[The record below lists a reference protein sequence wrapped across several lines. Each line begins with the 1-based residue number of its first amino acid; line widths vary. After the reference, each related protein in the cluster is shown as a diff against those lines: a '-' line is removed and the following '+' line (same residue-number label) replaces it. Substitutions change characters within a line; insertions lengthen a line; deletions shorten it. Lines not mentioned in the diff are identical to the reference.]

1 MQARARHFG
10 RQFHNAL
17 RLHGGLAFG
26 PEHTQM
32 VAVHVGPLHLQ
43 LRKELLEVQHGQKVG
58 QFLGEG
64 TKTVAHGK
72 RGLFPGSA
80 AHG

>member
-1 MQARARHFG
+1 MRISSQGHAHFLQTFAERQVSGQRQGQARRGMQARARHFG

-32 VAVHVGPLHLQ
+32 VAVHVGPLHL
-43 LRKELLEVQHGQKVG
+43 
-58 QFLGEG
+58 
-64 TKTVAHGK
+64 
-72 RGLFPGSA
+72 A
-80 AHG
+80 AP